1 MDVDLSRRILTVR
14 KTKNGDPTRHVP
26 LNAIALEAFHDLRRR
41 GKGKGPVFG
50 DTESVYIKN
59 TREWFVPCAKKAGL
73 EDGYTWH
80 CNRHS
85 FGSRLTMAGVD
96 LRTVAQLMGHRNI
109 QMTMRY
115 SHLAPDHQQNAV
127 DRLVESSRS
136 VTSTQSSTAINKAK
150 RQSA

>member
-1 MDVDLSRRILTVR
+1 MA
-14 KTKNGDPTRHVP
+14 GPPP
-26 LNAIALEAFHDLRRR
+26 LLAQS
-41 GKGKGPVFG
+41 G

-59 TREWFVPCAKKAGL
+59 TRERFVPCAKKAGL

-115 SHLAPDHQQNAV
+115 SQLALITSRMPSIGWWKVQGPQLALKLAPPQTRPRDSQLDMLNNYT
-127 DRLVESSRS
+127 LC
-136 VTSTQSSTAINKAK
+136 KML
-150 RQSA
+150 